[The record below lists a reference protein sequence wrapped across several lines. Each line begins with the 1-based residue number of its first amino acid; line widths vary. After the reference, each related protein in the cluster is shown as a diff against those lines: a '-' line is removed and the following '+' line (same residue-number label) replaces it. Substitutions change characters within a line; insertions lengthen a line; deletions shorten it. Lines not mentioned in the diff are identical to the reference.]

1 MRSLFSIRALPGWVV
16 LVLYSLS
23 WLYVLLD
30 AWANFEFITKKVRGI
45 EPLAIVADTVAS
57 PWFQF
62 GFILFGL
69 SWIALANP
77 QVRDRLQ
84 SLWLMPRR
92 RNVSGETE
100 EDVVYLIPR
109 PRIEQV
115 ADRRRERKGEKF
127 RLVQEGQSIHE
138 YSRHE
143 IDGLTITQRQKLF
156 AADSEMKA
164 WWRGKSPTSG
174 AWPLFRAKGGIWID
188 KHQVA
193 QTPREN
199 DLDIFKGIPDLL
211 DWFMKDSKF

>member
-1 MRSLFSIRALPGWVV
+1 MRNMFSKISLPGWLFLIIVP
-16 LVLYSLS
+16 LY
-23 WLYVLLD
+23 WLYV
-30 AWANFEFITKKVRGI
+30 AVGFWANLEFITKKVRGI

-69 SWIALANP
+69 SWIALASP

-127 RLVQEGQSIHE
+127 RLVQEGQSIRE
-138 YSRHE
+138 YSRQE
-143 IDGLTITQRQKLF
+143 IDGLTSTQRQKLF
-156 AADSEMKA
+156 AADSEMKV

-193 QTPREN
+193 QTPRDN
-199 DLDIFKGIPDLL
+199 DLDIFQGIPDLL
-211 DWFMKDSKF
+211 DWFLKDSKF